1 MSDMNP
7 YPEFEEKVRKAVDVP
22 NADPEFVKKLRADLA
37 RRPVVMRPRFVLRP
51 AWAFASLI
59 ITLALIASA
68 PFAVNALKRLFGYV
82 PGVGL
87 VENVSG
93 IRMLAEP
100 VSVTRE
106 GVTVTITQAMV
117 YEDRVE
123 LTYEV
128 DGIRENYSNA
138 PDMCGSYHP
147 DNNFWSDA
155 DADLRLPDGTLVRR
169 DYAGEFQFANRYA
182 MKPVYAVRVPA
193 NVLELT
199 MVLKCIPFTRLGAV
213 PENWE
218 VPFKLVAVP
227 EGTVVGEPVIEVEQ
241 TIVGPTAETPASSPT
256 EESALPTPI
265 VTMTL
270 EKIVPL
276 DSATIFYISMDMVN
290 KDPSLISVMPVDA
303 YVIDSQ
309 GQKIDLIGGFVWQ
322 PFEHR
327 PGSLFEFRSASKPA
341 DGALTVVVE
350 NAVAYYAPM
359 YVEPRQAT
367 PEAMSF
373 TFDAG
378 GNPQAGQT
386 WDLNAGFEIA
396 GYPLKVTFAR
406 AVTWSEVQEPSYIDG
421 SQGFEFG
428 YQFAVESDPSLKMSA
443 EMDIMS
449 ESPMC
454 GLTVGSPFIPTGSSL
469 QYTQLCRE
477 RYPSG
482 LVKVTIRELA
492 VLLENVWQSTWVP

>member
-1 MSDMNP
+1 MNDLNP
-7 YPEFEEKVRKAVDVP
+7 TPEFEEKVRRALDVP
-22 NADPEFVKKLRADLA
+22 DANPEFVKKLRADLA

-51 AWAFASLI
+51 AWVFASLI
-59 ITLALIASA
+59 VTLALIASA

-87 VENVSG
+87 VENVGG

-100 VSVTRE
+100 VSVTCE
-106 GVTVTITQAMV
+106 GVTVTVTQAMV

-128 DGIRENYSNA
+128 AGIKENYSNA

-147 DNNFWSDA
+147 DNGFWSDA

-182 MKPVYAVRVPA
+182 MKPVYAVQVPA
-193 NVLELT
+193 DALELT
-199 MVLKCIPFTRLGAV
+199 MVLKCIPFTRLGSV

-218 VPFKLVAVP
+218 VPFKLIAVP

-241 TIVGPTAETPASSPT
+241 PTVEPTLEVPASSLT
-256 EESALPTPI
+256 EEPALPAPV

-276 DSATIFYISMDMVN
+276 DSATIFYLSLDMEN
-290 KDPSLISVMPVDA
+290 KDPSLISIMPVDA
-303 YVIDSQ
+303 YVVDSQ

-322 PFEHR
+322 PFQHR

-341 DGALTVVVE
+341 DGALTVVIE

-367 PEAMSF
+367 PEEMSF

-378 GNPQAGQT
+378 ANPQAGQT
-386 WDLNAGFEIA
+386 WDLNNGFDIA
-396 GYPLKVTFAR
+396 GYPLQVTSVR

-421 SQGFEFG
+421 SQGYEFG
-428 YQFAVESDPSLKMSA
+428 YQFTVESDPSIKMSA

-454 GLTVGSPFIPTGSSL
+454 GLTVGSPFIPTASSL
-469 QYTQLCRE
+469 QYTQLCRDT
-477 RYPSG
+477 YPSG
-482 LVKVTIRELA
+482 SVIVTIRELA
-492 VLLENVWQSTWVP
+492 VLMENTWQTTWVP

>member
-1 MSDMNP
+1 MNDLNP
-7 YPEFEEKVRKAVDVP
+7 TPEFEEKVRSAVDVP
-22 NADPEFVKKLRADLA
+22 NANPEFVKKLRADLA

-59 ITLALIASA
+59 VTLALIASA

-128 DGIRENYSNA
+128 DGIKENYSNA

-147 DNNFWSDA
+147 DGNFWSDA

-182 MKPVYAVRVPA
+182 MKPIYAVQVPA
-193 NVLELT
+193 DALELT
-199 MVLKCIPFTRLGAV
+199 MVLKCIPFTRLGNV

-218 VPFKLVAVP
+218 VPFRLVAIP
-227 EGTVVGEPVIEVEQ
+227 EGTVVGETVIEVEQ
-241 TIVGPTAETPASSPT
+241 TVVEPTVAPPASFPSEGP
-256 EESALPTPI
+256 ALPAPL

-276 DSATIFYISMDMVN
+276 DSATIFYVSMDMAD
-290 KDPSLISVMPVDA
+290 KDPSLISIMPVDA
-303 YVIDSQ
+303 YVIDSL
-309 GQKIDLIGGFVWQ
+309 GQKIDPVGGFIWQ

-327 PGSLFEFRSASKPA
+327 PGSLFEYRSASRPA

-367 PEAMSF
+367 PEEMSF

-378 GNPQAGQT
+378 ANPQPGQT
-386 WDLNAGFEIA
+386 WDLDNGFVIA
-396 GYPLKVTFAR
+396 GYPLKVTSVR
-406 AVTWSEVQEPSYIDG
+406 AVTWSEVREPSYIDG
-421 SQGFEFG
+421 SQGYEFG
-428 YQFAVESDPSLKMSA
+428 YQFTVESDPSVRMSA

-454 GLTVGSPFIPTGSSL
+454 GLTVGSPFIPTDSSL
-469 QYTQLCRE
+469 LYTQLCRE

-482 LVKVTIRELA
+482 PVKVTIRELA
-492 VLLENVWQSTWVP
+492 VLMENTWQSTWTP

>member
-1 MSDMNP
+1 MNDLNP
-7 YPEFEEKVRKAVDVP
+7 TPEFEEKVRRAVDVP
-22 NADPEFVKKLRADLA
+22 DANPEFVKKLRADLA
-37 RRPVVMRPRFVLRP
+37 RRPVVMRPRFIFRP
-51 AWAFASLI
+51 AWAFASLVV
-59 ITLALIASA
+59 TLALIASA

-93 IRMLAEP
+93 IHMLAEP

-128 DGIRENYSNA
+128 AGIKENYSNA

-147 DNNFWSDA
+147 DNGFWSDA

-182 MKPVYAVRVPA
+182 MKPIYAVQVPA
-193 NVLELT
+193 DALELT
-199 MVLKCIPFTRLGAV
+199 MVLKCIPFTRLGSV

-218 VPFKLVAVP
+218 VPFKLIAVP

-241 TIVGPTAETPASSPT
+241 PVVEPTVEAPASSPT
-256 EESALPTPI
+256 EEPALPAPA

-276 DSATIFYISMDMVN
+276 DSATIFYLSMDMAERN
-290 KDPSLISVMPVDA
+290 PSLISIMPVDA
-303 YVIDSQ
+303 YVVDSL
-309 GQKIDLIGGFVWQ
+309 GQKIDLVGGFVWQ

-367 PEAMSF
+367 PEEMSF

-378 GNPQAGQT
+378 ENPQAGQT
-386 WDLNAGFEIA
+386 WELDNGFVIA
-396 GYPLKVTFAR
+396 GYPLKITSVR
-406 AVTWSEVQEPSYIDG
+406 AVTWSDVQQPSFIDG
-421 SQGFEFG
+421 SQGYEFG
-428 YQFAVESDPSLKMSA
+428 YQFTVESDPSIKMSA

-449 ESPMC
+449 ESPIC
-454 GLTVGSPFIPTGSSL
+454 GLIVGSPFIPADSSL
-469 QYTQLCRE
+469 QYTQLCRDA
-477 RYPSG
+477 YPSG
-482 LVKVTIRELA
+482 PVKVTIRELA
-492 VLLENVWQSTWVP
+492 VLIENTWQSTWTP